1 MVQMKAICNSQ
12 WGDVRLIIISDS
24 LSSVRGLILCPSP
37 LAWPLSDTDLIW
49 RHSQSSVTS
58 PWEMGREPDRALS
71 TDSLLN
77 LSWDLRGGRGPDQTL
92 TTDSFLTWVRTWDE
106 DVDLTEPWQLN
117 SSFLQLGLERR
128 TSIWP
133 ILDNWHLPESQL
145 GLVRKTNPVHW
156 GSHSDRGPTF
166 YRWQNLEGSRAKHCQ
181 AAR

>member
-77 LSWDLRGGRGPDQTL
+77 RSWDLRGGRRPDQTL
-92 TTDSFLTWVRTWDE
+92 TTDSFLTRVRTWDE
-106 DVDLTEPWQLN
+106 DVDLTEPWQQTPSYISVRTWYEDVDLTEPWQLT
-117 SSFLQLGLERR
+117 SSWIPVR
-128 TSIWP
+128 TCEKDEPSS
-133 ILDNWHLPESQL
+133 L
-145 GLVRKTNPVHW
+145 R
-156 GSHSDRGPTF
+156 F
-166 YRWQNLEGSRAKHCQ
+166 A
-181 AAR
+181 